1 MIIKK
6 KEEPTDRRENYQPDM
21 LEFSQTTAP
30 RQQSDDALLS
40 AAEAASIDL
49 LALLREQRD
58 EENALLAVAERTF
71 VEDVPPSEATAPVSR
86 PTPVVSSRR
95 GMSPWWLAAAVSIGF
110 ALGFA
115 MPRTATSSA
124 DNGTLSHS
132 TDTLQG
138 RSLASGDVNTF
149 LLVSL

>member
-6 KEEPTDRRENYQPDM
+6 KEEHTDRREDYQPDM
-21 LEFSQTTAP
+21 LEFSQATAS
-30 RQQSDDALLS
+30 QHQADDARLS

-71 VEDVPPSEATAPVSR
+71 VEDVPSPEATAPAFQPAPIDR
-86 PTPVVSSRR
+86 PRR
-95 GMSPWWLAAAVSIGF
+95 GLSPWWLAAAVTIGF

-115 MPRTATSSA
+115 MPRTAPSSI
-124 DNGTLSHS
+124 DNDSLSHS
-132 TDTLQG
+132 TDTMQG